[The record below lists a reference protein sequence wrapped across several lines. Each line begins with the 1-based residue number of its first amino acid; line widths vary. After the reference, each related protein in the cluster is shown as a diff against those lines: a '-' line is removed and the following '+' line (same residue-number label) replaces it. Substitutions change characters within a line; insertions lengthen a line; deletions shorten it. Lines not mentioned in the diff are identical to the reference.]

1 MKYEY
6 AQDLQ
11 ERMEE
16 MIRLLEMNHIDPQR
30 VKCFRSFGSSTKRTI
45 ARCHTIGKLMQKA
58 IGVKAHYA
66 IEFLEKF
73 GRMSREE
80 QDKTI
85 IHELMHIPKT
95 FGGGFR
101 NHDYVCER
109 NVDIMHER
117 FISLKSKRT
126 EDPRSRFEASRF
138 ANTNLDGAQ
147 EPNVEKVLDRD
158 DPFNWRKEKDP
169 RRVEGKPA
177 KITNLGKGTL
187 RFFGL

>member
-1 MKYEY
+1 MRYEY

-16 MIRLLEMNHIDPQR
+16 VVKILGMDHIDVAR

-58 IGVKAHYA
+58 MDVKAWYA

-73 GRMSREE
+73 ERMKKED
-80 QDKTI
+80 QDKVI

-101 NHDYVCER
+101 QHDFVCDR
-109 NVDIMHER
+109 NVEIMHE
-117 FISLKSKRT
+117 K
-126 EDPRSRFEASRF
+126 F
-138 ANTNLDGAQ
+138 ANLKG
-147 EPNVEKVLDRD
+147 EK
-158 DPFNWRKEKDP
+158 
-169 RRVEGKPA
+169 
-177 KITNLGKGTL
+177 
-187 RFFGL
+187 RFRWF